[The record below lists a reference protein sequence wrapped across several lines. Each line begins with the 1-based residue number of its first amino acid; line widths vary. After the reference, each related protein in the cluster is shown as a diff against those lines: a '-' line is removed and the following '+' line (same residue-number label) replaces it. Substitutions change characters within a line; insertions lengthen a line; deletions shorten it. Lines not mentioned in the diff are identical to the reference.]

1 MIVLQAGQPFSF
13 CFKQSFV
20 MKKQLFSFAIALLVS
35 TASWAQSAQHFGE
48 RIDEENV
55 LSSTELV
62 DAVAQQGTTVAK
74 VAGEVTK
81 VCAAKGCWMTM
92 NVGGQEMM
100 VHFKDYSFFVPKDA
114 AGKTA
119 VVQGQAKIDTVDV
132 ATLRHYAEDAGK
144 PKSEI
149 EAITEPE
156 VQLSF
161 EAEGVIL
168 RD

>member
-1 MIVLQAGQPFSF
+1 MKTLSFSF
-13 CFKQSFV
+13 II
-20 MKKQLFSFAIALLVS
+20 AIL
-35 TASWAQSAQHFGE
+35 ASSPVWAQSAQHFGE
-48 RIDEENV
+48 RISEENA

-62 DAVAQQGTTVAK
+62 NAVGQHGTTEAK
-74 VAGEVTK
+74 VAGKVTE
-81 VCAAKGCWMTM
+81 VCAVKGCWMTM
-92 NVGGQEMM
+92 DVGGQEMM
-100 VHFKDYSFFVPKDA
+100 VRFKDYGFFVPKDA

-119 VVQGQAKIDTVDV
+119 VVQGQAKVDTVDV

-144 PKSEI
+144 SEQKI

>member
-1 MIVLQAGQPFSF
+1 MKTLSFSF
-13 CFKQSFV
+13 II
-20 MKKQLFSFAIALLVS
+20 AILASSS
-35 TASWAQSAQHFGE
+35 TWAQSAQHFGE
-48 RIDEENV
+48 RINEENA
-55 LSSTELV
+55 LSPTELV
-62 DAVAQQGTTVAK
+62 NAVGQHGTTKAK
-74 VAGEVTK
+74 VAGEVTE

-92 NVGGQEMM
+92 DVGGQEMM
-100 VHFKDYSFFVPKDA
+100 VRFKDYGFFVPKDA

-119 VVQGQAKIDTVDV
+119 VVQGQAKVDTVDV

-144 PKSEI
+144 SEEEV

>member
-1 MIVLQAGQPFSF
+1 MKTLSFSF
-13 CFKQSFV
+13 II
-20 MKKQLFSFAIALLVS
+20 AILASSS
-35 TASWAQSAQHFGE
+35 TWAQSAQHFGE
-48 RIDEENV
+48 RINEENA
-55 LSSTELV
+55 LSPTELV
-62 DAVAQQGTTVAK
+62 NAVGQHGTTEAK
-74 VAGEVTK
+74 VAGEVTE

-92 NVGGQEMM
+92 DVGGQEMM
-100 VHFKDYSFFVPKDA
+100 VRFKDYGFFVPKDA

-119 VVQGQAKIDTVDV
+119 VVQGQAKVDTVDV

-144 PKSEI
+144 SEEEV

>member
-1 MIVLQAGQPFSF
+1 MKRSIFSF
-13 CFKQSFV
+13 VLSALWATAAVGQS
-20 MKKQLFSFAIALLVS
+20 SE
-35 TASWAQSAQHFGE
+35 AQHFGE
-48 RIDEENV
+48 AITEENA
-55 LSSTELV
+55 LAPTEFISTVER
-62 DAVAQQGTTVAK
+62 QGEATAK
-74 VAGEVTK
+74 VAGEITK
-81 VCAAKGCWMTM
+81 VCPVKGCWMTM
-92 NVGGQEMM
+92 NVDGQEMM
-100 VHFKDYSFFVPKDA
+100 VRFKDYGFFVPKDA

-119 VVQGQAKIDTVDV
+119 VVQGQAKMDTVDV

-144 PKSEI
+144 SAEEV

>member
-1 MIVLQAGQPFSF
+1 
-13 CFKQSFV
+13 
-20 MKKQLFSFAIALLVS
+20 MKKYLSSFAIAVFIS
-35 TASWAQSAQHFGE
+35 TATWAQSAQHFGE

-55 LSSTELV
+55 ISSTELV
-62 DAVAQQGTTVAK
+62 NTVAQEGTAEAK

-92 NVGGQEMM
+92 NVDGQEMM
-100 VHFKDYSFFVPKDA
+100 VRFKDYGFFVPKDA

-144 PKSEI
+144 PKAEI

-156 VQLSF
+156 VKLSF
-161 EAEGVIL
+161 EAAGVIL

>member
-1 MIVLQAGQPFSF
+1 
-13 CFKQSFV
+13 
-20 MKKQLFSFAIALLVS
+20 MKRPLFSFAIVVLVS
-35 TASWAQSAQHFGE
+35 TTTWAQSAQHFGAY
-48 RIDEENV
+48 IDDENV
-55 LSSTELV
+55 LSPTELV
-62 DAVAQQGTTVAK
+62 NTVAQQGTAEAK
-74 VAGEVTK
+74 VTGEITE
-81 VCAAKGCWMTM
+81 VCAVKGCWMTM
-92 NVGGQEMM
+92 DVDGQEMM
-100 VHFKDYSFFVPKDA
+100 VRFKDYGFFVPKDA

-119 VVQGQAKIDTVDV
+119 VVQGQAKMDTVDV

-144 PKSEI
+144 PKKEI

>member
-1 MIVLQAGQPFSF
+1 
-13 CFKQSFV
+13 
-20 MKKQLFSFAIALLVS
+20 MKKYLFSFAFIILVS
-35 TASWAQSAQHFGE
+35 TATRAQSAQYFGE

-55 LSSTELV
+55 TSAAELV
-62 DAVAQQGTTVAK
+62 NTVAQQGTAEAK

-92 NVGGQEMM
+92 DVGGQEMM
-100 VHFKDYSFFVPKDA
+100 VRFKDYGFFVPKDA

-119 VVQGQAKIDTVDV
+119 VVQGQAKVDTVDV

-144 PKSEI
+144 PKEEI

-156 VQLSF
+156 VKLSF
-161 EAEGVIL
+161 EADGVIL